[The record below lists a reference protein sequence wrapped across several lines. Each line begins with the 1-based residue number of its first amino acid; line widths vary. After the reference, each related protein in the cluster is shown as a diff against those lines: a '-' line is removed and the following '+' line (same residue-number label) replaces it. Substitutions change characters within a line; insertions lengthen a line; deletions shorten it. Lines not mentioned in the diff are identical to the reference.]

1 LAYRSFLLFCLA
13 ALISLAPVDV
23 TRVHAQTGVECGG
36 VDAIDYPLDIGDT
49 FEREFDD
56 FARYRRRFGGRHTG
70 IDLAVKRHGEPV
82 RASANGRVTYA
93 NPEGWDTEKGVV
105 ILRHTFPDGSVFY
118 SLYGHME
125 ESADV
130 QFPPVG
136 ACVRRGDVLGLVGD
150 PSLSLPHLHY
160 EIRNF
165 LPDDGGPGYV
175 LTNPRTSGWF
185 HPLDFTDLWRIRLQP
200 GFLSSV
206 TLDAAP
212 DLPPVVLDSGAIAAA
227 SGPTVSAVVMPDE
240 RLWQITAGADI
251 EGLAALPG
259 GRLAAVTGE
268 GAVSIFEDGRY
279 AARWSVEAAAA
290 PLVVLGEAL
299 IFAVDD
305 ALVAYDAA
313 GNQLWRS
320 LGLYET
326 SAQVMGLT
334 ANGVTLAL
342 TVRDAG
348 RYRWMVVD
356 ASGRRVFE
364 RDLSRQP
371 VAAPGPLGSW
381 LLLDGAD
388 LLRIDGTE
396 AHSLGST
403 GQTHGRTAT
412 MTVDLVGNSYIYLG
426 DSDST
431 LVALGQA
438 GELRW
443 RTAYPLQRAP
453 LPPLMATG
461 NGCTL
466 YTLDADGVL
475 NLFDANS
482 GELAQ
487 QLVLYAGGEDSARP
501 DARLLKADANERL
514 LVGAG
519 FHSIALLNGAALSP
533 ATAAACL
540 SG

>member
-1 LAYRSFLLFCLA
+1 MAHRRFLLFCLA
-13 ALISLAPVDV
+13 ALVSLAP
-23 TRVHAQTGVECGG
+23 AQTPRADAQTSAECGL
-36 VDAIDYPLDIGDT
+36 VDAIDYPLDINDT

-56 FARYRRRFGGRHTG
+56 FARYRRRFGGMHTG
-70 IDLAVKRHGEPV
+70 IDLAFRRHGEPV
-82 RASANGRVTYA
+82 RASADGRVTYA

-105 ILRHTFPDGSVFY
+105 IIRHTFPDGSIFY

-136 ACVRRGDVLGLVGD
+136 SCIRRGDVVGLVGD
-150 PSLSLPHLHY
+150 PSLSAPHLHY
-160 EIRNF
+160 EIRDF

-175 LTNPRTSGWF
+175 LTNPRLQGWF

-206 TLDAAP
+206 TLDTAP
-212 DLPPVVLDSGAIAAA
+212 DVPPVVLDSGVIAAA
-227 SGPTVSAVVMPDE
+227 SGPTVSTVLMPDE
-240 RLWQITAGADI
+240 RLWQITGGGDI
-251 EGLAALPG
+251 VGLVALPG
-259 GRLAAVTGE
+259 DRLATVTAD
-268 GAVSIFEDGRY
+268 GAVSVFANGRY
-279 AARWSVEAAAA
+279 AARWSVDA
-290 PLVVLGEAL
+290 PTVAPVVLGDAL
-299 IFAVDD
+299 IFAEDD
-305 ALVAYDAA
+305 ALVAYDP
-313 GNQLWRS
+313 GGGTLWRS

-326 SAQVMGLT
+326 AEQVMSLT
-334 ANGVTLAL
+334 VNGATLAL

-348 RYRWMVVD
+348 RYRWLLVD
-356 ASGRRVFE
+356 ASGRRLFE
-364 RDLSRQP
+364 RELALLP

-388 LLRIDGTE
+388 LLRVDGSE
-396 AHSLGST
+396 ASTLGST
-403 GQTHGRTAT
+403 GQTHGRTAA
-412 MTVDLVGNSYIYLG
+412 MTVDPLGNSILYLG

-431 LVALGQA
+431 MVSLSPTGD
-438 GELRW
+438 LRW
-443 RTAYPLQRAP
+443 RVSYPLKNAP
-453 LPPLMATG
+453 LAPLLATG
-461 NGCTL
+461 SGCTL

-475 NLFDANS
+475 NLFDGDS

-501 DARLLKADANERL
+501 GSRLLKADTSERL
-514 LVGAG
+514 LVGVG
-519 FHSIALLNGAALSP
+519 FMSIALLNGAALSP